1 MKRIGKVFLLRTHIN
16 IMKQVIIVRDDIDMS
31 TGKAVAQGSH
41 VSVLATREAENNIVK
56 NWIEEGG
63 KKIVLRVSSES
74 ELREIIN
81 GIENIPTAM
90 IEDLGYTEL
99 DPGTLT
105 AGAIG
110 PANEEK
116 IDQHTGHLDL
126 FN

>member
-1 MKRIGKVFLLRTHIN
+1 
-16 IMKQVIIVRDDIDMS
+16 MKQVILVRDDIDM
-31 TGKAVAQGSH
+31 TIGKTVAQGSH
-41 VSVLATREAENNIVK
+41 VSVLATRKAEDNLVN
-56 NWIEEGG
+56 NWIESGG
-63 KKIVLRVSSES
+63 KKIVLRVGSES

-81 GIENIPTAM
+81 GIENIPVAM

-116 IDQHTGHLDL
+116 IDEHTGHLNL
-126 FN
+126 FD